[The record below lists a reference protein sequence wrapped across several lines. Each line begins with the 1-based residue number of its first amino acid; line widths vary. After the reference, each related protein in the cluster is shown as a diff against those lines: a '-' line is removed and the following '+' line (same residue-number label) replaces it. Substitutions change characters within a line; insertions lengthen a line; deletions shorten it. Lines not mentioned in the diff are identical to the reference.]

1 MTVIMKKR
9 LFVAVCVLAAA
20 AAVTISASHKIQDSR
35 DSSLL
40 EANIEALSNIRA

>member
-1 MTVIMKKR
+1 MTVIMKKK

-20 AAVTISASHKIQDSR
+20 AAVTISASPKIQDSQ

-40 EANIEALSNIRA
+40 EANIEALSI